1 MAEQTATP
9 RLSVAVLR
17 CPAPGSRW
25 QASRLPHLALACV
38 CLLFASLLGAPRLA
52 HADSARKPRHGNR
65 ESASRL
71 PIALA
76 CTCLL
81 MTGLLGAARPG
92 QASPGEIT
100 RKTGEGYQWFC
111 RGNAEDV
118 VTAPTFGLQL
128 EGGGDDLD
136 DAFRW
141 LNGHANGGD
150 VVVLRASGG
159 DDYNEYIESL
169 GPTINSVQ
177 TLIVTDERGAR
188 DPFVID
194 RVKKAEAIFVA
205 GGDQSDY
212 VRLWKNSPLG
222 DAIQQRVLDGVPIGG
237 TSAGL
242 AILGQHVFTAAHD
255 TIDSAS
261 ALANPHDERVA
272 LDSHFL
278 RVPLMNDVITD
289 THFVARDRMGRLTA
303 FLSRIMQDGAQQVR
317 GIAVDEKTAVL
328 VEADGQARVT
338 GLGTAYF
345 LETRPVPSDDFK
357 AAPLEVHDIDV
368 QRVAPGGQF
377 NLSSWTGNS
386 QRYRIDVE
394 KGVMKSSRPNGG
406 VY

>member
-1 MAEQTATP
+1 MAEQTAAP
-9 RLSVAVLR
+9 RPSVAARRRAAPGLR
-17 CPAPGSRW
+17 RPAPRP
-25 QASRLPHLALACV
+25 RPLALACIG
-38 CLLFASLLGAPRLA
+38 LLLTGLLGAPRP
-52 HADSARKPRHGNR
+52 SQ
-65 ESASRL
+65 
-71 PIALA
+71 
-76 CTCLL
+76 
-81 MTGLLGAARPG
+81 AAPG
-92 QASPGEIT
+92 DIT
-100 RKTGEGYQWFC
+100 RTSGDGFQWSC
-111 RGNAEDV
+111 RGNPEDV
-118 VTAPTFGLQL
+118 VTTPTFGLQL

-150 VVVLRASGG
+150 VVVLRTSGG
-159 DDYNEYIESL
+159 DDYNEYIDSL
-169 GPTINSVQ
+169 GPAVHSVQ

-188 DPFVID
+188 DGFVLD

-205 GGDQSDY
+205 GGDQSEY

-222 DAIQQRVLDGVPIGG
+222 DVIQQRVLDGVPIGG

-261 ALANPHDERVA
+261 ALANPHDERVT
-272 LDSHFL
+272 LDSQFL
-278 RVPLMNDVITD
+278 RVPLMQDVITD

-303 FLSRIMQDGAQQVR
+303 FMSRIMQEGAQQVR

-345 LETRPVPSDDFK
+345 LEARPVPRDDFK

-377 NLSSWTGNS
+377 NLASWKGDTAH
-386 QRYRIDVE
+386 YRIDVE
-394 KGVMKSSRPNGG
+394 KGVMRSTRPDGG